1 MITVWFAPDVLDKF
15 KDRNATLRT
24 CENCIVQ
31 YCQAECKRRGQVE
44 GSSRTHAQ
52 LCEIVSEAIAELD
65 PHLRDLLDLTIR
77 MPDSQS
83 VAVEV
88 RMSSRFRYQLSE
100 SNPGLLRLH

>member
-15 KDRNATLRT
+15 RDRNATLRT

-31 YCQAECKRRGQVE
+31 YCQAECKRKGQVD
-44 GSSRTHAQ
+44 GSSRTRDQ

-65 PHLRDLLDLTIR
+65 PHLRGLLDLTVR
-77 MPDSQS
+77 MPDPQS

-88 RMSSRFRYQLSE
+88 RMSSRFRFVLSE
-100 SNPGLLRLH
+100 TNPGLLRLH